1 MTSWNVPRTDVNTI
15 ENLNKSGKILW
26 SMFGNVTTNKLL
38 LSIVILLELAVPG
51 RPGLLQVLLQ
61 VLNFPQGMVRGP
73 EL

>member
-26 SMFGNVTTNKLL
+26 SMFRNVATNKLL
-38 LSIVILLELAVPG
+38 LSIVILLELAVLG
-51 RPGLLQVLLQ
+51 RPDLLQVLLQ